1 MKTIGKWLAIVAIA
15 FALVF
20 VGGRLT
26 STQAQTPT
34 TPDSTQTQ
42 PTTPDSTTANP
53 GQGFGFGKRGGR
65 GGGMG
70 QRGGMGI
77 HHQLVEQTAALTKLT
92 TADVRTKLV
101 EGASLT
107 EIATANGSSEQAV
120 IDAAVAQMETNLSE
134 AVTNGKITED
144 QKAERLATAKTEA
157 PTLMN
162 QKGVVADKGPGRGGR
177 GQHLLVQ
184 ATADVTGLTVEQ
196 VQAEV
201 QAGKTLEQV
210 AQANGKS
217 VDDIIANLR
226 TKGEERLNTELE
238 RAREA
243 LTK

>member
-15 FALVF
+15 FSLVF

-26 STQAQTPT
+26 NTSAQTPT
-34 TPDSTQTQ
+34 TPDSTTTQ
-42 PTTPDSTTANP
+42 PTTPDSTNVGP
-53 GQGFGFGKRGGR
+53 GPGFGFGKRGGR

-77 HHQLVEQTAALTKLT
+77 HHQLVEQTAALTKLSA
-92 TADVRTKLV
+92 ADVHAKLV

-120 IDAAVAQMETNLSE
+120 IDAAVAQLETKLNES
-134 AVTNGKITED
+134 VSSGKITEA
-144 QKAERLATAKTEA
+144 QKTERLSNAKTEA

-162 QKGVVADKGPGRGGR
+162 QKGVVGNKGPGRGGR

-184 ATADVTGLTVEQ
+184 ATAEVTGLTVEQ
-196 VQAEV
+196 VKAEV

-210 AQANGKS
+210 AQANGKT
-217 VDDIIANLR
+217 VDDVIANLR
-226 TKGEERLNTELE
+226 AKGEERLNTELE

>member
-15 FALVF
+15 FSLVF

-26 STQAQTPT
+26 NTSAQTPT
-34 TPDSTQTQ
+34 TPDSTTTQ
-42 PTTPDSTTANP
+42 PTTPDSTTVSP
-53 GQGFGFGKRGGR
+53 DQGFGFGKRGGR
-65 GGGMG
+65 GGPH
-70 QRGGMGI
+70 GGKGI
-77 HHQLVEQTAALTKLT
+77 YHQLLEQTATLTKLSA
-92 TADVRTKLV
+92 ADVRAKLV

-120 IDAAVAQMETNLSE
+120 IDAAVAQLETKLNES
-134 AVTNGKITED
+134 VTSGKITEA
-144 QKAERLATAKTEA
+144 QKTERVSNAKTEA

-162 QKGVVADKGPGRGGR
+162 QKGVVGDKGPGRGGR

-196 VQAEV
+196 VKAEV

-210 AQANGKS
+210 AQANGKT

>member
-15 FALVF
+15 FSLVF

-26 STQAQTPT
+26 NTSAQTPT
-34 TPDSTQTQ
+34 TPDSTTTQ
-42 PTTPDSTTANP
+42 PATPDSTSVGP
-53 GQGFGFGKRGGR
+53 GFGLGKRGGR

-92 TADVRTKLV
+92 TADVHTKLV

-120 IDAAVAQMETNLSE
+120 IDAAVAQLETKLNES
-134 AVTNGKITED
+134 VSSGKITEA
-144 QKAERLATAKTEA
+144 QKTERLSNAKTEA

-162 QKGVVADKGPGRGGR
+162 QKGVVGAKGPGRGGR

-184 ATADVTGLTVEQ
+184 ATAEVTGLTVEQ
-196 VQAEV
+196 VKAEV

-210 AQANGKS
+210 AQANGKT

>member
-15 FALVF
+15 FSLVF

-26 STQAQTPT
+26 NTSAQTPT
-34 TPDSTQTQ
+34 TPDSTTTQ
-42 PTTPDSTTANP
+42 PTTPDSTSVGP
-53 GQGFGFGKRGGR
+53 GFGFGKRGGR

-92 TADVRTKLV
+92 AADVRTKLV

-120 IDAAVAQMETNLSE
+120 IDAAVAQLETKLSE
-134 AVTNGKITED
+134 SVSSGKITEA
-144 QKAERLATAKTEA
+144 QKTERVSNAKTEA

-162 QKGVVADKGPGRGGR
+162 QKGVVGAKGPGRGGR

-184 ATADVTGLTVEQ
+184 ATAEVTGLTVEQ
-196 VQAEV
+196 VKAEV

-210 AQANGKS
+210 AQANDKT

>member
-15 FALVF
+15 FSLVF

-26 STQAQTPT
+26 NTSAQTPT
-34 TPDSTQTQ
+34 MPDSTTTQ
-42 PTTPDSTTANP
+42 PTTPDSTNVGP
-53 GQGFGFGKRGGR
+53 GFGFGKRGGR

-92 TADVRTKLV
+92 TADVRIKLV
-101 EGASLT
+101 EGTSLT

-120 IDAAVAQMETNLSE
+120 IDAAVAQLETKLNES
-134 AVTNGKITED
+134 VSSGKITEA
-144 QKAERLATAKTEA
+144 QKTERLSNAKTEA

-162 QKGVVADKGPGRGGR
+162 QKGVVDAKGPGRGGR

-184 ATADVTGLTVEQ
+184 ATAEVTGLTVEQ
-196 VQAEV
+196 VKAEV

-210 AQANGKS
+210 AQANGKT

-226 TKGEERLNTELE
+226 AKGEERLNTELE